1 MELKGP
7 LETMSIPDLLQWL
20 ADSEKTGTLV
30 VNNNTERKEIYFRS
44 GVIVSASSN
53 LDKDRFG
60 VLVVKEGYVAQE
72 ELLKL
77 LDEGRAAGKMLGRLC
92 VEKGLFS
99 EDEARRMLQNQAEKI
114 IESLIHRREGEFAFY
129 EGELPTKDIVE
140 ISIVM
145 HQLFFDSAPKR
156 DEWRRIHSILG
167 SLNTVLGPSPN
178 PPGPFLALSAFEQL
192 LLALSDGKS
201 SILKVCGK
209 VDKSDFEICS
219 VLTKLIENG
228 WLVKLQSE
236 TNQEADQGL
245 PDQLWQ
251 VSILLEQK
259 RFFQANKLIEK
270 LRSQFPKSVEL
281 EALGIKCQSQ
291 FEEDIAKTF
300 KSDAWRPYIQPNFDS
315 KQLQSMSFKSQEWF
329 LYSQINGM
337 TSLKDLYVI
346 SGLSRQK
353 AQMIL
358 FNLYKVGAIQFKET
372 TPEGNVR
379 TDRTTVVPPSRAA
392 ASNPTD
398 SIPVRSRSD
407 ANRVVVPPRRVE
419 TPLPNSTTGTPR
431 RTDVAAGTAST
442 QQMPV
447 PPPEKP
453 QPKPN
458 PPPPQPPPPPS
469 VPRTPVPETPAKP
482 IPDPEPENDNPAYL
496 DAKELE
502 DLYRRFT
509 KYNHYQILGVSQNSS
524 QAHIRD
530 SFVSLSKKYHPD
542 MHFQKLAPN
551 IQERLEEIFSMINHA
566 YKVLANNN
574 SRKRYDEESWTSQH
588 SASAMDRVIEVIQ
601 VSQQERTSGIPD
613 FKLKP
618 RKPAGEDKAGAG
630 QTQKDR
636 EAQQTTPPP
645 SRQAARPVKVEAAVD
660 EAEGLKELEATLLDE
675 DTKNKA
681 KWEVHFDEGKRLYN
695 SGNAKQAIEQFE
707 QALKFNAKNSD
718 IYYALSRSYLKLPK
732 PLIDKA
738 EENIKKALVVSPENP
753 TYYVQLARVYQT
765 KGDKTAAERFCKT
778 ALAWD
783 PDNRDAKEII
793 KSMQDKG
800 KFDFLK
806 KLKLK

>member
-1 MELKGP
+1 MELKGT

-30 VNNNTERKEIYFRS
+30 VNNNTERKEIYFRN

-77 LDEGRAAGKMLGRLC
+77 LEEGRATGKMLGRLC

-129 EGELPTKDIVE
+129 EGELPAKDIVE

-178 PPGPFLALSAFEQL
+178 PPGPFLALSSFEQL

-236 TNQEADQGL
+236 KNLEADQGL

-270 LRSQFPKSVEL
+270 LRSQFPKSGEL

-372 TPEGNVR
+372 TPEDNLR
-379 TDRTTVVPPSRAA
+379 TDRTTVSPPKRAS

-419 TPLPNSTTGTPR
+419 TPPPTSQTGSSRQTE
-431 RTDVAAGTAST
+431 TASSTAST
-442 QQMPV
+442 RQMPV

-453 QPKPN
+453 QPKPTPPS
-458 PPPPQPPPPPS
+458 PPPPAARIS
-469 VPRTPVPETPAKP
+469 TPEPPAKP
-482 IPDPEPENDNPAYL
+482 IPEREPEDDNPAYL
-496 DAKELE
+496 DGKELE

-509 KYNHYQILGVSQNSS
+509 KYNHYQILGVSQNSN

-530 SFVSLSKKYHPD
+530 AFVTLSKKYHPD

-566 YKVLANNN
+566 YKVLSNNN

-601 VSQQERTSGIPD
+601 VSQQERTSSIPD

-618 RKPAGEDKAGAG
+618 KKPAVEDKAGTG
-630 QTQKDR
+630 QTQR
-636 EAQQTTPPP
+636 EREPQQTTVPP
-645 SRQAARPVKVEAAVD
+645 SKPGTGPMKTEGTTD
-660 EAEGLKELEATLLDE
+660 EVEGLKELEATLLDE

-695 SGNAKQAIEQFE
+695 GGNAKQAIEQFE
-707 QALKFNAKNSD
+707 LALKFNAKNSD

-753 TYYVQLARVYQT
+753 VYYVQLARVYQA
-765 KGDKTAAERFCKT
+765 KGDKNSAERFCKT

-783 PDNRDAKEII
+783 PENREAKDII